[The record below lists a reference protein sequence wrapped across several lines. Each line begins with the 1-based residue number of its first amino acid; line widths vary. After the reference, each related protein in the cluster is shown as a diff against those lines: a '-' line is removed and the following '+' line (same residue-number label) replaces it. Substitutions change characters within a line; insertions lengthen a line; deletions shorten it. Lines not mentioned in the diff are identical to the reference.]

1 MKLQYLAIIFIIIV
15 VPISLVLS
23 LYINNQI
30 KSLNYQSKYDL
41 HLIDATYD
49 AIKAF
54 QLNTYNNRFSTL
66 GNSKIRDIEA
76 AINTY
81 FDSLSTN
88 FNNYTAN
95 DIKEH
100 TPAIL
105 FNLYDGYYIYSKYFD
120 TELNDYTFGLKPFM
134 YYSCR
139 YKYGENTDFVVNYT
153 LDNTITIIG
162 KVNGDYVSKTGHL
175 ISLDDEV
182 LESMNLS
189 SYSSWE
195 ELEAVLNSNT
205 NENLNKYKEVLKED
219 LIIFDST
226 KGTNQKTETF
236 EYIVYNSQKVYKNNN
251 ASANNEKYFYYST
264 GNTKNF
270 VNSEDTIELLDKH
283 IGEGNHFYSYS
294 AIQYY
299 YEAQEFTK
307 WVNSNLKG
315 IKQSHAVDNEGNKI
329 TFASD
334 TGEADIF
341 VTSKDNNPLKSNSV
355 FNENRLSVIRK
366 SIETNLI
373 VAIDNF
379 SDHSKTQYEFV
390 MPNLTEDD
398 WYKIE
403 NNISIVTFLQ
413 GLPISAKVY
422 NNYCAISNN
431 TNQEMVGTN
440 SLYVIDSNG
449 KYHLPG
455 CQELIDSLY
464 NGTTIEGIYLSS
476 DFQRKSISI
485 TGSDSNA
492 HGQLTG
498 SNQGT
503 YVYFY
508 PKMATSCYNCIVT
521 ASNGY
526 STDDIIANTIKTS
539 DGKNLDSSKLSN
551 PFLIALAR
559 VRYNLYVT
567 NGYFGY

>member
-1 MKLQYLAIIFIIIV
+1 MKFQHLAIIFIIII

-23 LYINNQI
+23 FYINNHI
-30 KSLNYQSKYDL
+30 ESIGYQNRYNSY
-41 HLIDATYD
+41 LIDAAYD

-54 QLNTYNNRFSTL
+54 QLNTYNNIYSTL

-76 AINTY
+76 SINTY
-81 FDSLSTN
+81 FDSLSTS
-88 FNNYTAN
+88 FEHYTA
-95 DIKEH
+95 DELKEY

-120 TELNDYTFGLKPFM
+120 TELNDYIFGLKPFM

-139 YKYGENTDFVVNYT
+139 YQSGSNTDFVVNYT
-153 LDNTITIIG
+153 LDNTITVIG
-162 KVNGDYVSKTGHL
+162 KVDGEYVSKTGHL
-175 ISLDDEV
+175 ISLEDEV
-182 LESMNLS
+182 LNSLNLDG
-189 SYSSWE
+189 YISWDV
-195 ELEAVLNSNT
+195 LEAVLNAGT
-205 NENLNKYKEVLKED
+205 NSSLNQYKEVLTED
-219 LIIFDST
+219 LIIFDSS
-226 KGTNQKTETF
+226 KGTQQTTETF

-251 ASANNEKYFYYST
+251 PSGNNEKYFYYSSS
-264 GNTKNF
+264 NTKNF
-270 VNSEDTIELLDKH
+270 VTSEDTITYLDGH
-283 IGEGNHFYSYS
+283 IGAGGHFYSYS

-299 YEAQEFTK
+299 YEALEFTK
-307 WVNSNLKG
+307 WVNDNLDG
-315 IKQSHAVDNEGNKI
+315 INQTHAVDNEGNPI
-329 TFASD
+329 TFSTN
-334 TGEADIF
+334 TGNADIF
-341 VTSKDNNPLKSNSV
+341 VTSRTNDPLQSGSV

-366 SIETNLI
+366 SIESNLI

-413 GLPISAKVY
+413 GLPISSKVY

-440 SLYVIDSNG
+440 ALFVIDNSG
-449 KYHLPG
+449 KYHVPG

-464 NGTTIEGIYLSS
+464 NGASIEGIYLSS
-476 DFQRKSISI
+476 DFQRRSISI
-485 TGSDSNA
+485 TGSDANA

-508 PKMATSCYNCIVT
+508 PKMATACYNCIVT
-521 ASNGY
+521 VSNGY
-526 STDDIIANTIKTS
+526 STDDILANRIRTS
-539 DGKNLDSSKLSN
+539 DGRALDSSKLSN
-551 PFLIALAR
+551 PFLVALAR